1 MRSTHD
7 SDDDSDDAQASLAC
21 SIHSLSLF
29 FREEDFD
36 AFAVA
41 APPEAAAAAVF
52 VARLLPLVFV
62 FVLLML
68 FFSVVA
74 EEVSKDDD
82 DDKSRRRLILRKD
95 LDDID
100 VFPNPFCEEEVDARA
115 REEEEEDIFSRQ
127 CSATKVRFLLVLAFF
142 VSSRRR
148 FKRNALIRL
157 SKFAVTCDL
166 LRSFNIDNREAER
179 K

>member
-1 MRSTHD
+1 MSSSTSASLSSSLTNVALVISETSKKRHDSSLFVGVFDSESCFDALARMRSTHD

-62 FVLLML
+62 FVSLLL

-82 DDKSRRRLILRKD
+82 DDKSRRRLILRTD
-95 LDDID
+95 LDENDD
-100 VFPNPFCEEEVDARA
+100 VFPNPF
-115 REEEEEDIFSRQ
+115 
-127 CSATKVRFLLVLAFF
+127 
-142 VSSRRR
+142 
-148 FKRNALIRL
+148 
-157 SKFAVTCDL
+157 
-166 LRSFNIDNREAER
+166 
-179 K
+179 

>member
-7 SDDDSDDAQASLAC
+7 SDDDSDDAHASLAC

-62 FVLLML
+62 FVSLML
-68 FFSVVA
+68 FFFVVA
-74 EEVSKDDD
+74 EEVSSKD
-82 DDKSRRRLILRKD
+82 DDKSRRRLILPKD
-95 LDDID
+95 FDEND
-100 VFPNPFCEEEVDARA
+100 VGFQEEVDDARVK
-115 REEEEEDIFSRQ
+115 EEDIFSHSF
-127 CSATKVRFLLVLAFF
+127 SAAVSFLLVL
-142 VSSRRR
+142 
-148 FKRNALIRL
+148 
-157 SKFAVTCDL
+157 KF
-166 LRSFNIDNREAER
+166 SF
-179 K
+179 

>member
-7 SDDDSDDAQASLAC
+7 SDDDSDDTQASLAC

-95 LDDID
+95 LDEND
-100 VFPNPFCEEEVDARA
+100 VFPNPYEEEVDAIVK
-115 REEEEEDIFSRQ
+115 EEDIFSHQ
-127 CSATKVRFLLVLAFF
+127 FSAVVSFLLVLVLAF
-142 VSSRRR
+142 
-148 FKRNALIRL
+148 
-157 SKFAVTCDL
+157 
-166 LRSFNIDNREAER
+166 SF
-179 K
+179 

>member
-7 SDDDSDDAQASLAC
+7 SDDDSDTQASLAC

-41 APPEAAAAAVF
+41 APPEAAAAVF

-68 FFSVVA
+68 LFFFVVA
-74 EEVSKDDD
+74 EEVSSKD

-95 LDDID
+95 LDEND
-100 VFPNPFCEEEVDARA
+100 VFPNP
-115 REEEEEDIFSRQ
+115 
-127 CSATKVRFLLVLAFF
+127 
-142 VSSRRR
+142 
-148 FKRNALIRL
+148 
-157 SKFAVTCDL
+157 
-166 LRSFNIDNREAER
+166 
-179 K
+179 

>member
-7 SDDDSDDAQASLAC
+7 SDDDSDDTQASLAC

-41 APPEAAAAAVF
+41 AAPEAAAAAVF

-62 FVLLML
+62 FVSLLL

-74 EEVSKDDD
+74 EEVSKDD

-100 VFPNPFCEEEVDARA
+100 VFPNPFCEEEVDARVK
-115 REEEEEDIFSRQ
+115 EEDIVSRQ
-127 CSATKVRFLLVLAFF
+127 FSAVTVSFLLVL
-142 VSSRRR
+142 V
-148 FKRNALIRL
+148 
-157 SKFAVTCDL
+157 
-166 LRSFNIDNREAER
+166 
-179 K
+179 

>member
-7 SDDDSDDAQASLAC
+7 SDDDSDDTQASLAC

-29 FREEDFD
+29 FREEEDFD

-62 FVLLML
+62 FVSLML

-82 DDKSRRRLILRKD
+82 DKSRRRLMILRKD
-95 LDDID
+95 LDDIDD
-100 VFPNPFCEEEVDARA
+100 VFPNPFCEEEVDARVK
-115 REEEEEDIFSRQ
+115 EEDIVSRQ
-127 CSATKVRFLLVLAFF
+127 FSAVTVSFLLVL
-142 VSSRRR
+142 V
-148 FKRNALIRL
+148 
-157 SKFAVTCDL
+157 
-166 LRSFNIDNREAER
+166 
-179 K
+179 

>member
-7 SDDDSDDAQASLAC
+7 SDDDSDDTQASLAC

-29 FREEDFD
+29 FREEEDFD

-62 FVLLML
+62 FVSLML

-74 EEVSKDDD
+74 EEVSKDD

-100 VFPNPFCEEEVDARA
+100 DVFPNPFCEEEVDARVK
-115 REEEEEDIFSRQ
+115 EEDIVSRQ
-127 CSATKVRFLLVLAFF
+127 FSAVTVSFLLVL
-142 VSSRRR
+142 V
-148 FKRNALIRL
+148 
-157 SKFAVTCDL
+157 
-166 LRSFNIDNREAER
+166 
-179 K
+179 

>member
-7 SDDDSDDAQASLAC
+7 SDDDSDDTQASLAC

-62 FVLLML
+62 FVSLML

-82 DDKSRRRLILRKD
+82 DKSRRRLILRKD
-95 LDDID
+95 LDDNDD
-100 VFPNPFCEEEVDARA
+100 VFPNPFCEEEVDARVK
-115 REEEEEDIFSRQ
+115 EEDIVSRQ
-127 CSATKVRFLLVLAFF
+127 FSAVTVSFLLVL
-142 VSSRRR
+142 V
-148 FKRNALIRL
+148 
-157 SKFAVTCDL
+157 
-166 LRSFNIDNREAER
+166 
-179 K
+179 